1 MNIYDGA
8 LWLTGYVG
16 QITDEEFFTQ
26 SMVRHALAK
35 HGARP
40 LTVYLNSGGGFCDEG
55 MGIHNLL
62 KAHPKEVTIIVDGMA
77 ASIASV
83 IAMAGDEIVMRRGS
97 TMMIHDPSVSFNGT
111 AKEFER
117 TAETLHTQANELAA
131 IYAARTKRPLDEI
144 RALMVA
150 ETWYSPEQ
158 AVRAGFADRVDTIG
172 ARVAASFP
180 YSRVYAH
187 APQSL
192 QKMEASALLGRL
204 VEQSVERHKPK
215 TRASKPAPVSSPSKV
230 STPSGPPGKETL
242 QGIVDRANARRR

>member
-1 MNIYDGA
+1 MNLYDGA

-26 SMVRHALAK
+26 SMVRQALAK
-35 HGARP
+35 HGSRP

-192 QKMEASALLGRL
+192 QKAEGRAALRKLTDKFNARTAAYERPLTASRDSSPPEASTSSSASGREGLRRL
-204 VEQSVERHKPK
+204 VS
-215 TRASKPAPVSSPSKV
+215 RASGSR
-230 STPSGPPGKETL
+230 G
-242 QGIVDRANARRR
+242 